1 MGMRSRLGPKFPE
14 TYSDRGAFPSNLVTE
29 ILGGELVTSSRP
41 RMVQALAASALLAAL
56 GRPFMR
62 GRGGPGGWVLLS
74 APELHLGGEA
84 LVPELAGWRR
94 ERLPVLP
101 DTSVMTVPP
110 DWVCEVLSEE
120 TEALDRG
127 SKMLTYAREEVEHVW
142 LVSPAM
148 QTLEVYRLEDE
159 CWSLLAVHE
168 GAVTVR
174 AEPFQALKL
183 ELRPLW
189 QR

>member
-1 MGMRSRLGPKFPE
+1 MLGDMPTRPLPKR
-14 TYSDRGAFPSNLVTE
+14 D
-29 ILGGELVTSSRP
+29 VTSSRP
-41 RMVQALAASALLAAL
+41 RRVQALAASALLGSL

-62 GRGGPGGWVLLS
+62 GRGGPGGWVLLP

-84 LVPELAGWRR
+84 IVPDLAGWRR
-94 ERLPVLP
+94 ERMPEVP
-101 DTSVMTVPP
+101 DVTVMTVAP

-127 SKMLTYAREEVEHVW
+127 TKMLSYAREEVEHVW
-142 LVSPAM
+142 LVSPATR
-148 QTLEVYRLEDE
+148 TLEVYRFEDE

-168 GAVTVR
+168 GAATVR

-183 ELRPLW
+183 ELGSLW
-189 QR
+189 ER